1 MKTLAMAIA
10 IAALSA
16 TSTIAQFN
24 PFFPSYNDRF
34 LWSTT
39 GVDVRCG
46 SPYTH
51 HCGQRW
57 GWSQW
62 ATPRRAGRFMQ
73 WPQTNAQY
81 CPKIAKPN
89 RASAHLRV
97 IPRLSARYQILRRRI
112 P

>member
-51 HCGQRW
+51 HRGTADSDGDGANGRRHGARDDLCNGRKRMHNTVRKLPSRIAPQLICG
-57 GWSQW
+57 
-62 ATPRRAGRFMQ
+62 
-73 WPQTNAQY
+73 
-81 CPKIAKPN
+81 
-89 RASAHLRV
+89 
-97 IPRLSARYQILRRRI
+97 
-112 P
+112 